1 MKKKLFRDEYLVN
14 PNCTHYELD
23 PDDTPVPGRY
33 DNYGCDCDCDC
44 PPPPPP
50 HIEPNDANRAYF
62 VHPHPP
68 MGPMPPH
75 IPNVPPQPRFPNAR
89 HPIVLPRKA
98 INPPPHDPVLG
109 HYLMP
114 ERHYAQWLIEQLKK
128 YPRLDDRCVVEGLWT
143 FCNDIILRNPHSCID
158 TPAMWHGERLESSI
172 IFADHCCKEIGRIN
186 FYRTKSGEAGIALQL
201 GENAVGIKQPNAG
214 DPTTTET
221 FTTYPTADDSAQI
234 ARCDW
239 VLAKIQAALDGILD
253 DFLQYV
259 PFDETPTEGSEK
271 GVTSGG
277 VWEAI
282 HDIHLTMDF
291 DDTPTDGSSNPVT
304 SDGIYHFVHD
314 LLPEYGEVEE
324 DSQNPCTGDTIYK
337 YITKVL
343 NKIIGGEDPDPQDPV
358 EIPEIELPVA
368 SKQQLGIMQVGEYL
382 SVLSGLVSVD
392 YESLLAQLRIDLGL
406 TAISDAP
413 YGYVSTGF
421 SQLHSNITSIV
432 NSGYSLMKG
441 RTGTGNNY
449 LNPIA
454 YIGAVGA
461 NGELTGSTNT
471 TNYGVRL
478 YTSGMSDQE
487 TNACIVTCKN
497 TSTNITKRYL
507 PIRTVIVY
515 NGVRHS
521 SGGSEAGGLYWQ
533 SVAVRVWYRDYTYT
547 LTAEDITSINN
558 AANTFA
564 GSLSLGVDSGD
575 IS

>member
-33 DNYGCDCDCDC
+33 DNYGCDCDMDC

-75 IPNVPPQPRFPNAR
+75 IPNVAPQPRYPNAR

-214 DPTTTET
+214 DSTTTET
-221 FTTYPTADDSAQI
+221 FTTYPTVDDSEQI

-239 VLAKIQAALDGILD
+239 VLAKIQDALDGIMD
-253 DFLQYV
+253 DYLKYF

-277 VWEAI
+277 VWAAI

-324 DSQNPCTGDTIYK
+324 GAENPCTGDTIFK

-343 NKIIGGEDPDPQDPV
+343 NKIIAGEDPDPQDPV

-382 SVLSGLVSVD
+382 TVLNGLVSVD
-392 YESLLAQLRIDLGL
+392 INTLRDALGFTTVVESNYGVA
-406 TAISDAP
+406 TA
-413 YGYVSTGF
+413 TF
-421 SQLHSNITSIV
+421 SQMQNGNLNTPSNVGNYGNYSFV
-432 NSGYSLMKG
+432 KDRSGA
-441 RTGTGNNY
+441 GNAY
-449 LNPIA
+449 LVPA
-454 YIGAVGA
+454 IGVSVAA
-461 NGELTGSTNT
+461 NGEFSAIYTATVTIGST
-471 TNYGVRL
+471 
-478 YTSGMSDQE
+478 
-487 TNACIVTCKN
+487 ITCKN
-497 TSTNITKRYL
+497 TSTGISNKYVPVR
-507 PIRTVIVY
+507 RVIVY
-515 NGVRHS
+515 NGVRM
-521 SGGSEAGGLYWQ
+521 SGGGTEPGGLYLQ
-533 SVAVRVWYRDYTYT
+533 NVQVKVWYRKYDYT
-547 LTAEDITSINN
+547 LTADDISSINSEAN
-558 AANTFA
+558 AFA
-564 GSLSLGVDSGD
+564 ASLSLAGDTGD

>member
-33 DNYGCDCDCDC
+33 DNYGCDCDMDC

-50 HIEPNDANRAYF
+50 HIEPNDVNRAYF

-75 IPNVPPQPRFPNAR
+75 IPNVPPQPRFPNAC

-114 ERHYAQWLIEQLKK
+114 EKHYAQWLIEQLKK

-158 TPAMWHGERLESSI
+158 TPALWHGDRLESSI

-186 FYRTKSGEAGIALQL
+186 FYRTKTGEAGIALQL
-201 GENAVGIKQPNAG
+201 GENAVGVKQPNAG

-221 FTTYPTADDSAQI
+221 FTTYPTVDESAQI

-239 VLAKIQAALDGILD
+239 VLAKIQEKLDGIMD
-253 DFLQYV
+253 DYLQYF

-277 VWEAI
+277 VWAAI

-291 DDTPTDGSSNPVT
+291 DDTPTDGSTNPVT

-324 DSQNPCTGDTIYK
+324 GAENPCTGDTIYK

-343 NKIIGGEDPDPQDPV
+343 NKIIAGEDPDPQDPV

-382 SVLSGLVSVD
+382 SVLNGLVSVD
-392 YESLLAQLRIDLGL
+392 IAALRDALGL
-406 TAISDAP
+406 GGTATSDSWTTVTGTVSIGRAATWDQGTNGFPWFGETSNSFIKAQTGTTNSYLVPTIS
-413 YGYVSTGF
+413 YGHNAASGF
-421 SQLHSNITSIV
+421 SQSTLI
-432 NSGYSLMKG
+432 KG
-441 RTGTGNNY
+441 V
-449 LNPIA
+449 A
-454 YIGAVGA
+454 IGA
-461 NGELTGSTNT
+461 T
-471 TNYGVRL
+471 
-478 YTSGMSDQE
+478 
-487 TNACIVTCKN
+487 ITCKN
-497 TSTNITKRYL
+497 TSTNVTVKYI
-507 PIRTVIVY
+507 PVRTVGYMSQFSV
-515 NGVRHS
+515 
-521 SGGSEAGGLYWQ
+521 SGGGHSEGGLDYE
-533 SVAVRVWYRDYTYT
+533 VTICAFYRKSDYT
-547 LTAEDITSINN
+547 LSSADIAEINAEASEFLAQSPTWNLSIIENN
-558 AANTFA
+558 GIYDT
-564 GSLSLGVDSGD
+564 GVLS
-575 IS
+575 